1 VEREHLIM
9 DVQGGIRVAVVGVG
23 YWGSKH
29 LRVLNGLP
37 EVRGVVAIDPRLPA
51 ISDYRHLIA
60 DGRGFTSLEA
70 ALPSVDAVV
79 VATHPASHAQLG
91 LQALAAGKHVL
102 VEKPLATTTADAE
115 ALVGAA
121 ETAGA
126 VLMVGHTFEHNPAVW
141 AMRDLVQSEE
151 FGRVYF
157 LESQRLNL
165 GLYQSDVN
173 VVFDLAPHDI
183 SIANFILGSRP
194 TSVTTWGSRHVHPT
208 LEDNAQLRLEYGELG
223 VVATIHV
230 SWLHPQKV
238 RRTVAVGANQMA
250 VYDDLGIDERIR
262 IHDKSVRPP
271 RSGSTDVSVSY
282 RIGDVV
288 SPVVDLAEPLAVQD
302 SRFVRC
308 ALTGSR
314 PVSDGRSGLAV
325 VHVLEAAQQSLLEH
339 RTIDVP
345 AVVDA
350 APPRI
355 PPHRPGAPVRRPPR
369 IAVPTEG
376 DRPHVAASP
385 AY

>member
-51 ISDYRHLIA
+51 IPDYRHLIA

-151 FGRVYF
+151 FGRV
-157 LESQRLNL
+157 
-165 GLYQSDVN
+165 
-173 VVFDLAPHDI
+173 
-183 SIANFILGSRP
+183 
-194 TSVTTWGSRHVHPT
+194 
-208 LEDNAQLRLEYGELG
+208 
-223 VVATIHV
+223 
-230 SWLHPQKV
+230 
-238 RRTVAVGANQMA
+238 
-250 VYDDLGIDERIR
+250 
-262 IHDKSVRPP
+262 
-271 RSGSTDVSVSY
+271 
-282 RIGDVV
+282 
-288 SPVVDLAEPLAVQD
+288 
-302 SRFVRC
+302 
-308 ALTGSR
+308 
-314 PVSDGRSGLAV
+314 
-325 VHVLEAAQQSLLEH
+325 
-339 RTIDVP
+339 
-345 AVVDA
+345 
-350 APPRI
+350 
-355 PPHRPGAPVRRPPR
+355 
-369 IAVPTEG
+369 
-376 DRPHVAASP
+376 
-385 AY
+385 